1 MSVERAPEAGT
12 SGSSV
17 KVTGASIDNLSERDA
32 SERHVPVMLDRC
44 INLLA
49 PGIERAV
56 EERGTA
62 YVIDGTLG
70 MGGHSE
76 ALLERFENLVL
87 IGIDR
92 DLQAHSIAGERLAR
106 FGERFVP
113 VHAVYDE
120 IDRAMET
127 AEVQGIDG
135 VLLDLGVSSMQLD
148 ERARGFAYSYDAP
161 LDMRMN
167 SEDELTARI
176 VVNEY
181 SEDQLRRIIRNWGE
195 KFASRIAR
203 TICTARANA
212 PLETTGE
219 LVRIIQK
226 AVPVAAQRTGG
237 HPAKRTFQALR
248 IEVNHELEALERAVP
263 AALDALNLGG
273 RFVAMSYHSLEDKIV
288 KRALTAEATSKAPK
302 GFPVELEEHKPTIK
316 IITRGA
322 EPPTEEEIAQ
332 NSRAASAKLRAAE
345 KIRIPAQ

>member
-127 AEVQGIDG
+127 AGVQGIDG

-195 KFASRIAR
+195 E
-203 TICTARANA
+203 
-212 PLETTGE
+212 LETTGE